1 LISRPP
7 PLPLPLLLFSGR
19 ASLATSFANYK
30 FLIIYGLL
38 FSIVKLASFYYGVI
52 MSAMSYYSI
61 DGIAITTLTYTMT
74 LSRPVER
81 LSKKRPTASLLGP
94 IAVASTLGVFL
105 CAFIALV
112 SSLLMMASHPDYVK
126 WPAEYANTA
135 DWWTLS
141 DNWEGTVLYAV
152 MFNFLLSSAGIFS
165 FGYLYRQP
173 LYTNWT
179 LLINLAILYVITA
192 VILLGETTY
201 LSDLWHIA
209 SRQFNKENSV
219 SPVWDEYQKDGGETS
234 PAMSFDFRLK
244 LFILIMFFVSL
255 AIFWQSQVMEGFIG
269 DYIRQKYY
277 VKKRIPPR
285 Y

>member
-1 LISRPP
+1 VE
-7 PLPLPLLLFSGR
+7 LLKEGR

-61 DGIAITTLTYTMT
+61 DGIAITSLTYTMT
-74 LSRPVER
+74 LSRPVGR

-94 IAVASTLGVFL
+94 IAVASTLGIFL
-105 CAFIALV
+105 CSFCCLV
-112 SSLLMMASHPDYVK
+112 SALLMMTAHPDYVK

-141 DNWEGTVLYAV
+141 DNWEGTILYAV
-152 MFNFLLSSAGIFS
+152 MFFFLLSSAGIFS
-165 FGYLYRQP
+165 FGYLFREPIYS
-173 LYTNWT
+173 NWT
-179 LLINLAILYVITA
+179 LLLNLSILYTITA
-192 VILLGETTY
+192 IILLADTTY

-219 SPVWDEYQKDGGETS
+219 SPVWEEYQRNGGEYS

-244 LFILIMFFVSL
+244 LFILVMSFVSL

-269 DYIRQKYY
+269 NYIRERYY
-277 VKKRIPPR
+277 VKRRVPPR

>member
-1 LISRPP
+1 
-7 PLPLPLLLFSGR
+7 
-19 ASLATSFANYK
+19 LATSFANYK

-74 LSRPVER
+74 LSRPVQK

-112 SSLLMMASHPDYVK
+112 SALLMMSSHPDYVK

-152 MFNFLLSSAGIFS
+152 MFFFLLSSAGIFS
-165 FGYLYRQP
+165 FGYLFREPIYA
-173 LYTNWT
+173 NWT
-179 LLINLAILYVITA
+179 LMINLGILYVLTA

-209 SRQFNKENSV
+209 SRQFNKHDSV
-219 SPVWDEYQKDGGETS
+219 SPVWDKYQKEGGSTS

-244 LFILIMFFVSL
+244 LFILIMAFVSL

-269 DYIRQKYY
+269 NYIRQKYQI
-277 VKKRIPPR
+277 KKRIPPR